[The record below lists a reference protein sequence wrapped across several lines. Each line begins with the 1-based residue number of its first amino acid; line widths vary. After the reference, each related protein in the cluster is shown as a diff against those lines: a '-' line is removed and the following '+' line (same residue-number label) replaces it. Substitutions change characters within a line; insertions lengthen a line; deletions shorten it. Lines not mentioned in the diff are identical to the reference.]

1 VSWLD
6 VMSGLRLS
14 IEQLGEVRDAL
25 KRRIAEG
32 LAEPDREIACLPA
45 FLPPPSP
52 EVKGEALVLDLG
64 GTNIRAALVAVD
76 GPAQMRI
83 LAGPVKA
90 SLRDGGDMDADAFL
104 HKQAELV
111 ASLGLGQDPYPLGY
125 VFSFP
130 ARIEPD
136 ADAVLLRWTK
146 GLDIPGVVG
155 TKVGSRLAD
164 TLRSLG
170 VSCGRTVV
178 LNDTVACLV
187 GGAFCHEGDASRVVG
202 LIAGT
207 GTNMAGFV
215 DAARSPRLE
224 AAGLEGQWAVN
235 FESGNFSPPHLDPID
250 EALDAATVNPGAQ
263 RFEKA
268 VSGFYLPR
276 LLAEVEGLDQ
286 PPESAAYLDQQVRK
300 GGPHAETS
308 QLLLDRS
315 ADLVAAG
322 LAAVFEP
329 LEPGPVGVL
338 AEGSLFWS
346 SPGYVER
353 VRSRLSALGQT
364 TEIEIFG
371 RDDVN
376 FFGAAVAALTMA

>member
-1 VSWLD
+1 
-6 VMSGLRLS
+6 MSGFRLS
-14 IEQLGEVRDAL
+14 MEQLREVRDAL
-25 KRRIAEG
+25 QARICEG
-32 LAEPDREIACLPA
+32 LAVAEREIACLPA
-45 FLPPPSP
+45 YLPPPSS
-52 EVKGEALVLDLG
+52 EVKGEALVVDLG
-64 GTNIRAALVAVD
+64 GTNIRAARVAID
-76 GPAQMRI
+76 GPGRMRI
-83 LAGPVKA
+83 LAGPAKA
-90 SLRDGGDMDADAFL
+90 SLRKGGDMDAEAFL
-104 HKQAELV
+104 RKQAELV
-111 ASLGLGQDPYPLGY
+111 ASLDLGEDTHPLGY

-130 ARIEPD
+130 ARVEPD

-155 TKVGSRLAD
+155 TKVGSRLAE
-164 TLRSLG
+164 TLRDHG
-170 VSCGRTVV
+170 VHCSRTVV

-187 GGAFCHEGDASRVVG
+187 GGAFCHQGDPSRVVG

-224 AAGLEGQWAVN
+224 AEGLRGRWAVN
-235 FESGNFSPPHLDPID
+235 FESGNFHPPHLDALD
-250 EALDAATVNPGAQ
+250 DALDAESVNPGSQ

-268 VSGFYLPR
+268 VSGFYLPK
-276 LLAEVEGLDQ
+276 LLARAEGMEEAPD
-286 PPESAAYLDQQVRK
+286 SGAYLDQQVRT

-308 QLLLDRS
+308 RLLLNRS

-329 LEPGPVGVL
+329 LGPGPVGVL

-353 VRSRLSALGQT
+353 VQERLGALCRS
-364 TEIEIFG
+364 TEIDVFG
-371 RDDVN
+371 REDVN
-376 FFGAAVAALTMA
+376 LFGAAVAALTMA